1 MIKDFTTY
9 INEGLF
15 DRNQSEFVIRKTDN
29 GIEQVYVPKTKEELY
44 KYIDIDIEQAK
55 KDGTYPNVNL
65 NNIDISELGDYELGS
80 FLFSDI
86 YNQINPDI
94 ANWDI
99 KSIPSYFFASNK
111 QIKEFIIPN
120 SVTNIRSGAFHDC
133 SNLTK
138 TNYTGDIA
146 GWCGINFES
155 WTSNPTS
162 YSCNLYINDDEVKD
176 LVIPNSVKNIG
187 SYAFYMCIG
196 LTSVTIGNSV
206 TSIGD
211 QAFYYCSG
219 MTSVTI
225 GNSVMIIGKEAF
237 EYCSSLTSVTIPNSV
252 TSIGQYAFHN
262 CDHLTSVTIGKS
274 VTSIGRV
281 TFYECT
287 NLTKT
292 NYIGDIAGWC
302 GINFGGWCSNPT
314 KYSHNLYINDVEVK
328 DLVIPNSVTSIGDY
342 AFEGCSGITS
352 VTIPNSVTSI
362 GDWAFKNCSDITS
375 VTIPNSVISIGD
387 YAFEGCYSLTSVTIS
402 KYCSIESSSF
412 PSDCKIIIK

>member
-15 DRNQSEFVIRKTDN
+15 DRNQSEFTIRKTDR
-29 GIEQVYVPKTKEELY
+29 GVEQVYVPKTKDDLY
-44 KYIDIDIEQAK
+44 RYIEIDIEQAK

-65 NNIDISELGDYELGS
+65 NNIDISELGDYELGN
-80 FLFSDI
+80 LFSDI

-94 ANWDI
+94 SNWDI
-99 KSIPSYFFASNK
+99 KSIPSYFFARNK

-120 SVTNIRSGAFHDC
+120 SVANIRSGAFYDC
-133 SNLTK
+133 TSLTK

-146 GWCGINFES
+146 GWCSINFES

-162 YSCNLYINDDEVKD
+162 CSCNLYINDVEVKN
-176 LVIPNSVKNIG
+176 LVIPNSVTSISN
-187 SYAFYMCIG
+187 YAFYKCIS
-196 LTSVTIGNSV
+196 LNSVTIPNSV
-206 TSIGD
+206 TSIGES
-211 QAFYYCSG
+211 AFYHCSSL
-219 MTSVTI
+219 TSVTI

-328 DLVIPNSVTSIGDY
+328 DLVIPNSV
-342 AFEGCSGITS
+342 
-352 VTIPNSVTSI
+352 
-362 GDWAFKNCSDITS
+362 KN
-375 VTIPNSVISIGD
+375 IGD

-402 KYCSIESSSF
+402 KNCSIESSSF